1 LERNALDVQYSAMQ
15 NADAQPM
22 GMKHAD
28 AQPIRVH
35 ATDLQ
40 DILTAWRASC
50 HFSSS
55 QKKKKDFLII
65 VTYVFMSKYCLFS
78 TVGDQGEHHWENLC
92 YEGVEENN
100 KILKELFEKEC
111 SRCSVFVHADAQ
123 PMRMEHADA
132 QPITML
138 DTDVQDI
145 LRGMACSLRVS
156 QVL

>member
-28 AQPIRVH
+28 AHPIRVH

-78 TVGDQGEHHWENLC
+78 AVGDQGE
-92 YEGVEENN
+92 Y
-100 KILKELFEKEC
+100 
-111 SRCSVFVHADAQ
+111 R
-123 PMRMEHADA
+123 
-132 QPITML
+132 
-138 DTDVQDI
+138 
-145 LRGMACSLRVS
+145 
-156 QVL
+156 